1 MISLIL
7 STQEALAAENR
18 EWWGLE
24 KYEGDTEQSC
34 SSF

>member
-18 EWWGLE
+18 EWQGLE
-24 KYEGDTEQSC
+24 KHEDTE
-34 SSF
+34 